1 MSKVKVSAISY
12 LNTIPF
18 IYGLQNSP
26 IMSKIDMAFDVP
38 STCAK
43 RLTEN
48 TADIGIV
55 PVAVILSL
63 PEYHIISNFCIG
75 SAGKVRTVALFSNA
89 DINKIKTIYLDSD
102 SRTSALLVQI
112 LSHQYWKISPEF
124 KPLDAQIS
132 YNEADAGFMLIGDKA
147 FEAEKRFSHILDL
160 GGEWYDFKKIPFV
173 FATWTANKTL
183 DEQFLHEFNSALAF
197 GVRNINA
204 AVEQHSNGIDKQ
216 TATEYFEKYISYD
229 LDALK
234 RQGLTEFWN
243 LALEEIHR
251 DRVR

>member
-18 IYGLQNSP
+18 IYGLQNSS
-26 IMSKIDMAFDVP
+26 ILSKIDITFDVP

-43 RLTEN
+43 RLQNN

-55 PVAVILSL
+55 PVAVIPSL

-75 SAGKVRTVALFSNA
+75 STGKVRTVAMFSNS
-89 DINKIKTIYLDSD
+89 DIDRIKTIYIDND

-112 LSHQYWKISPEF
+112 LAHKYWKIAVEF
-124 KPLDAQIS
+124 KPFDVKR
-132 YNEADAGFMLIGDKA
+132 NEENAGFMLIGDKA
-147 FEAEKRFSHILDL
+147 FEAEKQFKYSFDL
-160 GGEWYDFKKIPFV
+160 SNEWYKFKKMPFV
-173 FATWTANKTL
+173 FAAWTANKKL
-183 DEQFLHEFNSALAF
+183 DEDFLREFNAALAF
-197 GVRNINA
+197 GIRNIPN
-204 AVEQHSNGIDKQ
+204 AVEIQSNGIDKQ
-216 TATEYFEKYISYD
+216 TAIEYFEKNISFEFD
-229 LDALK
+229 SLK

-243 LALEEIHR
+243 LALEEIKH

>member
-18 IYGLQNSP
+18 IYGLQNSS
-26 IMSKIDMAFDVP
+26 ILSKIDITFDVP

-43 RLTEN
+43 RLNDN

-55 PVAVILSL
+55 PVAVIPSL

-75 SAGKVRTVALFSNA
+75 AKGKVRTVALFSNSNI
-89 DINKIKTIYLDSD
+89 DRIKTIYLDND

-112 LSHQYWKISPEF
+112 LAHKYWKITPEF
-124 KPLDAQIS
+124 KPLNHLDYGAENVA
-132 YNEADAGFMLIGDKA
+132 YMLIGDKV
-147 FEAEKRFSHILDL
+147 FDAENRFAYSFDL
-160 GGEWYDFKKIPFV
+160 SDEWYKFKKMPFV
-173 FATWTANKTL
+173 FATWTANKKL
-183 DEQFLHEFNSALAF
+183 NEDFLREFNAALAF
-197 GVRNINA
+197 GINNIQDA
-204 AVEQHSNGIDKQ
+204 IEQQSNGIDKN
-216 TATEYFEKYISYD
+216 TAIEYFEKNISFEFD
-229 LDALK
+229 SLK

-243 LALEEIHR
+243 LALEEIKR